1 MFAELL
7 RAKLGLFCDLS
18 GAQVAALEQHYGLL
32 TRWNKVLNL
41 TAVRSVEEAV
51 ERHYCESV
59 FAAIHLPAG
68 PISVA
73 DVGSG
78 AGFPGIPIAILR
90 PDCLVTLIELHQRKT
105 VFLREASRELRNVRV
120 FGRRAEDVPEN
131 FDWVVSRAVK
141 YSSVAGVL
149 IKLGKS
155 AEVLTGE
162 VRAGELPGF
171 EWQEPIRLPWGEHRL
186 LWIGRNVSRGT
197 MTTYVTSHLVI
208 HRRTGAALLAGV
220 RGAWYLKIRSASS

>member
-90 PDCLVTLIELHQRKT
+90 PDCLVTSAQ
-105 VFLREASRELRNVRV
+105 
-120 FGRRAEDVPEN
+120 D
-131 FDWVVSRAVK
+131 
-141 YSSVAGVL
+141 GVL
-149 IKLGKS
+149 ARSIPGT
-155 AEVLTGE
+155 AE
-162 VRAGELPGF
+162 RAGHRQACGG
-171 EWQEPIRLPWGEHRL
+171 RSGEF
-186 LWIGRNVSRGT
+186 
-197 MTTYVTSHLVI
+197 
-208 HRRTGAALLAGV
+208 
-220 RGAWYLKIRSASS
+220 